1 MCEVAGRESR
11 LEWLKC
17 SSLIDRERDFT
28 INRRRSER
36 CLLQRQTGYLV
47 RDTNRFYGNMCK
59 RYARCLPK
67 GIAEDSVLGKIN
79 GKSVTNSDNRKGGS
93 QHHSSCQPGQW
104 RIVRET
110 NQSRR
115 LTKKLQSLLDTNT
128 GVALV
133 KVPQYWGE
141 GGRIVNI
148 RKET

>member
-1 MCEVAGRESR
+1 M
-11 LEWLKC
+11 
-17 SSLIDRERDFT
+17 
-28 INRRRSER
+28 
-36 CLLQRQTGYLV
+36 GYLV
-47 RDTNRFYGNMCK
+47 RGVNRFYGNMCK

-67 GIAEDSVLGKIN
+67 GIAEDSVLDKIN
-79 GKSVTNSDNRKGGS
+79 GKSVTNSDNGRGGS

-110 NQSRR
+110 KQSRR

-141 GGRIVNI
+141 EGRIFSM